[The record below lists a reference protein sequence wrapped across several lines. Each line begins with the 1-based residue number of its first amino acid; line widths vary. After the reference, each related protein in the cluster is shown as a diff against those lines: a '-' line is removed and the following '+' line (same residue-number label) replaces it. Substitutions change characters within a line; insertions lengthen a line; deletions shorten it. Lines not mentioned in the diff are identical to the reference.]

1 MTVSE
6 IHFESP
12 SDRLSNI
19 HDDDG
24 DENDLLRH
32 LSEEIEKEE
41 KRSSE
46 QPSKS
51 LIEDSPRQLPPKTK
65 PRSNTGSDRRRFK
78 GVLSDMIYRTKKDN
92 YVRDGQEMLKT
103 HQEVKSSD

>member
-19 HDDDG
+19 HDEDA
-24 DENDLLRH
+24 EEQNDLLRQ
-32 LSEEIEKEE
+32 LSDEIEKSERKSEE
-41 KRSSE
+41 QDDLPSQSQQMSSPMP
-46 QPSKS
+46 QAK
-51 LIEDSPRQLPPKTK
+51 QK
-65 PRSNTGSDRRRFK
+65 RSNTGSDRRRFK

-92 YVRDGQEMLKT
+92 YVRDG
-103 HQEVKSSD
+103 